1 MCIRDSNHVVQL
13 LFYHYIQQHIQVK
26 RVTAVAV
33 AIGILKGLEIAETK
47 YHLDN
52 NVKYQFEDFLN
63 KKSLKTDYKF
73 SNDINYLKEIISND
87 KKVSNDIIKF
97 VLIEDIEKP
106 ILIDLHINDL
116 LEVLING

>member
-1 MCIRDSNHVVQL
+1 M
-13 LFYHYIQQHIQVK
+13 
-26 RVTAVAV
+26 
-33 AIGILKGLEIAETK
+33 
-47 YHLDN
+47 
-52 NVKYQFEDFLN
+52 N

-97 VLIEDIEKP
+97 VLIQDIEKP

>member
-1 MCIRDSNHVVQL
+1 MKKITQ
-13 LFYHYIQQHIQVK
+13 
-26 RVTAVAV
+26 
-33 AIGILKGLEIAETK
+33 
-47 YHLDN
+47 
-52 NVKYQFEDFLN
+52 DFLN

-73 SNDINYLKEIISND
+73 SNDNNYLKEIISND

-97 VLIEDIEKP
+97 VLIQDIEKP

>member
-1 MCIRDSNHVVQL
+1 MKH
-13 LFYHYIQQHIQVK
+13 
-26 RVTAVAV
+26 
-33 AIGILKGLEIAETK
+33 
-47 YHLDN
+47 
-52 NVKYQFEDFLN
+52 QFEDFLN
-63 KKSLKTDYKF
+63 KKLLKTDYKF
-73 SNDINYLKEIISND
+73 SNDNNYLKEIISND

>member
-1 MCIRDSNHVVQL
+1 MNIEKHKKQIEKL
-13 LFYHYIQQHIQVK
+13 LNKEKI
-26 RVTAVAV
+26 
-33 AIGILKGLEIAETK
+33 TK
-47 YHLDN
+47 YLILQISFDWD
-52 NVKYQFEDFLN
+52 QDFLN

-73 SNDINYLKEIISND
+73 SNDNNYLKEIISND

>member
-1 MCIRDSNHVVQL
+1 MFLNLGHTIGHLIEKDSDFSVSHGQ
-13 LFYHYIQQHIQVK
+13 
-26 RVTAVAV
+26 AV

-52 NVKYQFEDFLN
+52 NVKHQFEDFLN

-87 KKVSNDIIKF
+87 KKVSNDVIKF
-97 VLIEDIEKP
+97 VLIQDIEKP